1 MAEQIE
7 ILVVDDDKEIANL
20 VEIYLSSTGYKI
32 HKAYNAVDGLAL
44 LQKYDIK
51 LAIIDVMMPQI
62 DGIEMCRRIRT
73 CRNIPIIILSAKSA
87 DVDKILGL
95 SVGADD
101 YMIKPFNP
109 RELRA

>member
-51 LAIIDVMMPQI
+51 KYPPYITSKIIAVIPI
-62 DGIEMCRRIRT
+62 DG
-73 CRNIPIIILSAKSA
+73 PIIFVPIKS
-87 DVDKILGL
+87 
-95 SVGADD
+95 S
-101 YMIKPFNP
+101 N
-109 RELRA
+109 

>member
-62 DGIEMCRRIRT
+62 DALRCAVEFVHAEYSDYYIKCQIGRCGQDSRLKCRSGRLYDQT
-73 CRNIPIIILSAKSA
+73 
-87 DVDKILGL
+87 
-95 SVGADD
+95 
-101 YMIKPFNP
+101 F
-109 RELRA
+109 

>member
-1 MAEQIE
+1 MP
-7 ILVVDDDKEIANL
+7 
-20 VEIYLSSTGYKI
+20 
-32 HKAYNAVDGLAL
+32 VDGLAL
-44 LQKYDIK
+44 LQKHDIK
-51 LAIIDVMMPQI
+51 LAIIDVMMPKI
-62 DGIEMCRRIRT
+62 DGIEMCRRIRA

-109 RELRA
+109 MELTGESEISAAKIYGIESGGTGRQQYNRSTGCGY

>member
-62 DGIEMCRRIRT
+62 DGIE
-73 CRNIPIIILSAKSA
+73 IPDGVFLVVHAGIFRL
-87 DVDKILGL
+87 L
-95 SVGADD
+95 
-101 YMIKPFNP
+101 Y
-109 RELRA
+109 

>member
-32 HKAYNAVDGLAL
+32 HKAYNAADGLAL

-51 LAIIDVMMPQI
+51 LAIRDV
-62 DGIEMCRRIRT
+62 
-73 CRNIPIIILSAKSA
+73 S
-87 DVDKILGL
+87 
-95 SVGADD
+95 
-101 YMIKPFNP
+101 
-109 RELRA
+109 

>member
-51 LAIIDVMMPQI
+51 LAILM
-62 DGIEMCRRIRT
+62 
-73 CRNIPIIILSAKSA
+73 S
-87 DVDKILGL
+87 
-95 SVGADD
+95 
-101 YMIKPFNP
+101 
-109 RELRA
+109 